1 MKDIL
6 KNPDKMQTRS
16 MTKKVQ
22 FSVDIDFDGA
32 AEAWKANKVSKG
44 NGTYGYRCEK
54 TTKKGEP
61 CSLIACPFS
70 NFCKRHKK

>member
-22 FSVDIDFDGA
+22 FSVDIDFDG
-32 AEAWKANKVSKG
+32 
-44 NGTYGYRCEK
+44 GYRCEK

-70 NFCKRHKK
+70 DFCKRHQK